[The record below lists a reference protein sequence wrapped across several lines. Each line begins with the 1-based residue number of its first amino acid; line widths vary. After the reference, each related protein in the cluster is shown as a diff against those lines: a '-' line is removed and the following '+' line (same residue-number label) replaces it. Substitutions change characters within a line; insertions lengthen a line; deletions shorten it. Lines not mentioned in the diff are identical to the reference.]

1 MNGDHAKKT
10 GISEIYE
17 VSAKITQ
24 PSNVIV
30 CQAVVDNNYWNDLVL
45 AGNKNGL
52 GISNDVYDIFLV
64 KHLC

>member
-1 MNGDHAKKT
+1 MNGAHAKII

-30 CQAVVDNNYWNDLVL
+30 CQVVT
-45 AGNKNGL
+45 A
-52 GISNDVYDIFLV
+52 S
-64 KHLC
+64 